1 MKTNRYKVTWKY
13 GRSPYQGCKE
23 MSAVEA
29 DSPKTA
35 IAIAKDYLATHCEW
49 DDRDFASSKF
59 RADKINEGIVS

>member
-1 MKTNRYKVTWKY
+1 
-13 GRSPYQGCKE
+13 